1 LQWRGEGVE
10 EKGWIGNDCASE
22 YSQLSWQQRLGN
34 LASTLARAATA
45 ASNPRTAAS
54 VPDLLREGIWVIEWS
69 KDDSPLET
77 LVELAPMQREL
88 GLLRRAWEQ
97 DNQVARP
104 LMALRARA
112 MSDRVLE
119 LSRLASGRA

>member
-1 LQWRGEGVE
+1 MDWERLRVR
-10 EKGWIGNDCASE
+10 
-22 YSQLSWQQRLGN
+22 YSQLPWQQRLSN

-54 VPDLLREGIWVIEWS
+54 VPDLLREGMWVIKWS
-69 KDDSPLET
+69 KDDAPLET

-88 GLLRRAWEQ
+88 ELLRRAWEQ
-97 DNQVARP
+97 DNRVARP

-119 LSRLASGRA
+119 LSRLASGQA

>member
-1 LQWRGEGVE
+1 MDWKRLEARY
-10 EKGWIGNDCASE
+10 IR
-22 YSQLSWQQRLGN
+22 LTWQQRLGN

-54 VPDLLREGIWVIEWS
+54 VPDLLREGMWVIEWS
-69 KDDSPLET
+69 RGDTPLDALT
-77 LVELAPMQREL
+77 ELAPMQREL

-104 LMALRARA
+104 LLTFRARA

-119 LSRLASGRA
+119 LAGLAGGQA